1 MKRFIL
7 TLGLLLTTAAGAA
20 AQSPLDRAKAALP
33 ADAAR
38 GLDQAVAN
46 ARTRGLPADALVDK
60 ALEGVAKHAPANLIL
75 DAVRR
80 RLEQLGRADAA
91 LRAYGPPRSTDVVSA
106 ADALQRGVSEDVLKR
121 VRSGAREG
129 EPVGLAIHVLA
140 DLMDRGVPVDVAF
153 EMLSSWRAHGADPD
167 ELQQMPAAVD
177 RLMRD
182 GDSPGAAGR
191 AIAASVGRG
200 KPTSPPG
207 LQKKPNPK
215 ANPASGRVGPPVPP
229 GSGPPAGKGKKTR
242 S

>member
-1 MKRFIL
+1 MKRFALI
-7 TLGLLLTTAAGAA
+7 LGLLLATAAGAV
-20 AQSPLDRAKAALP
+20 AQTPLDRAKAALP

-38 GLDQAVAN
+38 GLEQAVAN

-91 LRAYGPPRSTDVVSA
+91 LRSYGPPRANDVVSA
-106 ADALQRGVSEDVLKR
+106 ADALQRGVGEDVVKR
-121 VRSGAREG
+121 VRSGAHEG

-140 DLMDRGVPVDVAF
+140 DLMDRGVPVDVGF
-153 EMLSSWRAHGADPD
+153 EMLSSWRAHGADAD
-167 ELQQMPAAVD
+167 ELRQMPAAVD

-182 GDSPGAAGR
+182 GESPGAAGR
-191 AIAASVGRG
+191 AVAATVGRAKG
-200 KPTSPPG
+200 VTPPG
-207 LQKKPNPK
+207 LLKKANPK
-215 ANPASGRVGPPVPP
+215 ANSGNGRVGPPVPP
-229 GSGPPAGKGKKTR
+229 GAGPPAGKGKKTR